1 MTLTSRRAPLASLA
15 PAVQGEVRGDEGT
28 MVTDVVLDTRKVVPG
43 ALFCCVPGARVDGHD
58 LAGKALDAG
67 AAALCVQRP
76 LDLEALG
83 CDQFAPAEPG
93 RHDGEDDDPDQ

>member
-1 MTLTSRRAPLASLA
+1 MTLTSRRVPLARLA
-15 PAVQGEVRGDEGT
+15 PAVGGEVRGDAQT
-28 MVTDVVLDTRKVVPG
+28 MITDVVLDTRKVVPG

-76 LDLEALG
+76 LDT
-83 CDQFAPAEPG
+83 DAPQLVVGAVRG
-93 RHDGEDDDPDQ
+93 ARRRSRQRQ